1 MLWSFLELDFNFDS
15 RNLRPSFQDF
25 NKLLVYASF
34 SPFIST
40 IPVSSL
46 DLTCTDLTPSH
57 LYSISFDDPWFSFN
71 KLIQHF
77 IKIITG
83 CFHNCVPPI
92 SLPLSNSVFLSLTL
106 FLSLSLSLSLSF
118 LLTLSHNFSTPEDLG
133 IFVSA
138 LSLLWWIFYQK
149 SAQLTYV
156 TID

>member
-15 RNLRPSFQDF
+15 RNLLPSFQDF

-40 IPVSSL
+40 ISVSSL

-57 LYSISFDDPWFSFN
+57 LYSTSFDDPWLSFN

-77 IKIITG
+77 IKIISG

-92 SLPLSNSVFLSLTL
+92 SLPLSNSLFLSLTFSL
-106 FLSLSLSLSLSF
+106 PLSHSLSLYLF
-118 LLTLSHNFSTPEDLG
+118 
-133 IFVSA
+133 
-138 LSLLWWIFYQK
+138 SLLCPIISPPQRTWGSSSRPSHCCGGSFTRNQHN
-149 SAQLTYV
+149 
-156 TID
+156 